1 VSARHDPAVEG
12 KAIAERLARSLAAE
26 GALAVA
32 LVGSHASG
40 DATADSDLDLAVVGE
55 GPHYRLE
62 VHNGMLVSLGWAAA
76 EEQRRRLY
84 DPDWL
89 GTHVTG
95 WRKAVLLHDRD
106 GVGAAIKDEAHAWTW
121 EQVSDR
127 VDEWVA
133 ESVTG
138 FTEEVQKLVTS
149 LARGQ
154 TTMAAVQRSLL
165 ALRLASTL
173 ALHRR
178 ILYGSKNRLWDI
190 VAQEIGPAWRDAQA
204 AALGVGGESLE
215 VGSDAA
221 LELFA
226 LAAREVT
233 PLFDERQRAV
243 VEQGL
248 QRAETLRPPGRESQQ
263 RPSASR

>member
-1 VSARHDPAVEG
+1 VSGRHDPALEV
-12 KAIAERLARSLAAE
+12 KAVAERLARSLGAE
-26 GALAVA
+26 GAQAVA

-62 VHNGMLVSLGWAAA
+62 VHDGMLVSLGWAPT

-84 DPDWL
+84 DPAWL
-89 GTHVTG
+89 GTHVAG
-95 WRKAVLLHDRD
+95 WREAVLLHDPE
-106 GVGAAIKDEAHAWTW
+106 GLGAAIKDEAHAWTW

-127 VDEWVA
+127 VDECVA
-133 ESVTG
+133 ESITG

-149 LARGQ
+149 LAREQ
-154 TTMAAVQRSLL
+154 ATIAAVQRSVL

-173 ALHRR
+173 ALHHR
-178 ILYGSKNRLWDI
+178 ILYGSENRLWDI

-215 VGSDAA
+215 DGSNAA
-221 LELFA
+221 LQLFM
-226 LAAREVT
+226 LAAREVM
-233 PLFDERQRAV
+233 PLLDERQRAV

-248 QRAETLRPPGRESQQ
+248 QRAEILRLEDSHD
-263 RPSASR
+263 

>member
-1 VSARHDPAVEG
+1 MRGRYDPALEV
-12 KAIAERLARSLAAE
+12 KAVAEWLARSLAAE
-26 GALAVA
+26 GAQAVA

-40 DATADSDLDLAVVGE
+40 AATADSDLDLAVVGE

-62 VHNGMLVSLGWAAA
+62 VRDGMLVALGWAPT

-84 DPDWL
+84 DPAWL
-89 GTHVTG
+89 GTHVAG
-95 WRKAVLLHDRD
+95 WREAVLLHDPE
-106 GVGAAIKDEAHAWTW
+106 GLGAAIKEEAHAWTW

-149 LARGQ
+149 LAREHE
-154 TTMAAVQRSLL
+154 TIAAVQRSVL
-165 ALRLASTL
+165 ALRLAATL

-178 ILYGSKNRLWDI
+178 ILYGSENRLWDI

-204 AALGVGGESLE
+204 VALGVGGESLQD
-215 VGSDAA
+215 GSNAA
-221 LELFA
+221 LQLFM
-226 LAAREVT
+226 LAAREVM

-248 QRAETLRPPGRESQQ
+248 QRAQILRPPR
-263 RPSASR
+263 R

>member
-1 VSARHDPAVEG
+1 MTARHDYTSGAKAV
-12 KAIAERLARSLAAE
+12 AERLARSLAGD

-40 DATADSDLDLAVVGE
+40 DATPDSDIDLAVVGE

-62 VHNGMLVSLGWAAA
+62 VHDGVLISLGWAPA

-84 DPDWL
+84 DPAWL
-89 GTHVTG
+89 GTHVAG
-95 WRKAVLLHDRD
+95 WREAVLLHDPE
-106 GVGAAIKDEAHAWTW
+106 GVGTAIKDEAHAWTW

-154 TTMAAVQRSLL
+154 TTMAAVQRSVL

-178 ILYGSKNRLWDI
+178 ILYGSENRLWDI
-190 VAQEIGPAWRDAQA
+190 VGQELGPAWRDAQA
-204 AALGVGGESLE
+204 AALGVGGETLE
-215 VGSDAA
+215 DGSNAA
-221 LELFA
+221 LQLFA
-226 LAAREVT
+226 LAAREVM
-233 PLFDERQRAV
+233 PLLDDRQRAV
-243 VEQGL
+243 IEQGL
-248 QRAETLRPPGRESQQ
+248 ERTEFVRQPRR
-263 RPSASR
+263 